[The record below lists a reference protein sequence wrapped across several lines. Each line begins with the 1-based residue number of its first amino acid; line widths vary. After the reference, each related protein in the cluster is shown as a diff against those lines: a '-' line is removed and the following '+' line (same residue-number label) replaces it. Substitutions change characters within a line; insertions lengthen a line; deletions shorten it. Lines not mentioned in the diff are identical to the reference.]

1 MFCIKDV
8 RINLF
13 SDTNDNKNSSLS
25 EYSLSVFVYSG
36 LRNILHQQP
45 RDLSSAVVR
54 RPVSSSQSDGGGG
67 GDLPFCMPRMI
78 APGVN
83 CLIEIYVFNSKA
95 SSFWTFKPNFR
106 VLNWNQ
112 QKLTY
117 VKIPSSLNK
126 CASNRLNL
134 VSLKWSKSSFTPP
147 STRHKL
153 TGIHGI
159 GLVIRLLMLFLNTY
173 SQSSVCSL
181 EFYNKFT
188 SSHLHII
195 RLDK

>member
-67 GDLPFCMPRMI
+67 GSSLLHATNDCAWCELPHRDLCFQ
-78 APGVN
+78 
-83 CLIEIYVFNSKA
+83 
-95 SSFWTFKPNFR
+95 FKSII
-106 VLNWNQ
+106 VLNIQ
-112 QKLTY
+112 AQFSGIKL
-117 VKIPSSLNK
+117 
-126 CASNRLNL
+126 
-134 VSLKWSKSSFTPP
+134 KSAKTHICENPQ
-147 STRHKL
+147 L
-153 TGIHGI
+153 
-159 GLVIRLLMLFLNTY
+159 
-173 SQSSVCSL
+173 SQ
-181 EFYNKFT
+181 
-188 SSHLHII
+188 
-195 RLDK
+195 